1 MSQEEDTAR
10 LVHDVLGADVVG
22 IYRHGSAVLDGL
34 RPHSDLDLLV
44 VSRQRMTWQ
53 QRRALVDGLLWR
65 SGAVGRSGS
74 ARPVELTVAVESE
87 LKPWRYP
94 PRCEFQYGEW
104 LRAEFE
110 SGELPAPVTSPDL
123 APLVTMVL
131 LGDAAVYGPS
141 PGLVLDPV
149 PHEDLVHAFAAAV
162 PELLDELWSDTR
174 NVVLTLARIWST
186 LVTGVISSKDV
197 AADWALRRLPEEHR
211 PVLEHARAVYLAQQE
226 QNWDDTTGRVRSCAE
241 YLVEAIRELLAHDG
255 YESPA
260 VSTPSPPPSG

>member
-44 VSRQRMTWQ
+44 VSRRRMTWQ
-53 QRRALVDGLLWR
+53 QRRALVDGLLR
-65 SGAVGRSGS
+65 ISGAVGRPGS
-74 ARPVELTVAVESE
+74 DRPVELTVAVETE
-87 LKPWRYP
+87 LRPWRYP

-104 LRAEFE
+104 LRAGFE
-110 SGELPAPVTSPDL
+110 SGELPSPVSSPDL

-131 LGDAAVYGPS
+131 LGDVAVYGPP
-141 PGLVLDPV
+141 PGRVLDPV
-149 PHEDLVHAFAAAV
+149 PHEDLVRAFAAAV

-174 NVVLTLARIWST
+174 NVVLTLVRIWFG
-186 LVTGVISSKDV
+186 LATGVISSKDA

-211 PVLEHARAVYLAQQE
+211 PVLEHARAVYLARQE
-226 QNWDDTTGRVRSCAE
+226 QDWHGAEQRVRACAE
-241 YLVEAIRELLAHDG
+241 YVVEVIRELLVRGGHEA
-255 YESPA
+255 PA
-260 VSTPSPPPSG
+260 VLVPGSPSSG